1 MGGEDLGLAG
11 RSCPGAEGAHRH
23 GIQAPMKLSS
33 SEARAIA
40 VTAQG
45 LAEPR
50 PPRVDLKA
58 VRALVQRLGVLQLDS
73 VNVLVRS
80 HYLPIFSRL
89 GLYDASLLDKLAY
102 SGERALFEYWGHMA
116 SLLPVELQ
124 PLFRWRMA
132 FAEKHSW
139 AGIRRVA
146 RYQKALV
153 QDVLETVASKGPL
166 GAGELELGKPKR
178 KGWWEW
184 SDAKR
189 AVEYLFWSGQVTT
202 GGRRSFE
209 RLYDL
214 PERVLPKRILETPTP
229 DPLEARRDLMERSAR
244 RLGVATEG
252 DLRDY
257 YRLKP
262 EMSRAALATLLEQG
276 VVQQVTV
283 QGWEKPAYLHRDA
296 KALPIDVDRAALL
309 SPFDNL
315 IWARERTERLFG
327 MKFRLEIYT
336 PQHKRVHGYFV
347 LPFLLGDKLVA
358 RVDLKSDREAGALLV
373 QDMHLEPGMVKS
385 RVSKA
390 LNEEL
395 ALLARWLK
403 LDRVVQKKG

>member
-1 MGGEDLGLAG
+1 
-11 RSCPGAEGAHRH
+11 
-23 GIQAPMKLSS
+23 MKLSN

-45 LAEPR
+45 LAAPR
-50 PPRVDLKA
+50 PARVDLRA
-58 VRALVQRLGVLQLDS
+58 VRTLVQRLGVLQLDS

-80 HYLPIFSRL
+80 HYLPVFSRL
-89 GLYDASLLDKLAY
+89 GVYDQSLLDKLAY
-102 SGERALFEYWGHMA
+102 TGERALFEYWGHMA

-132 FAEKHSW
+132 FAEKQAW

-146 RYQKALV
+146 RYQKTLV
-153 QDVLETVASKGPL
+153 QDVLATVAAKGPI
-166 GAGELELGKPKR
+166 GAGDLEMGKPKR

-189 AVEYLFWSGQVTT
+189 AVEYLFWAGKVTT

-214 PERVLPKRILETPTP
+214 PERVLPKKILETPAP
-229 DPLEARRDLMERSAR
+229 EPEDAQRELLERSAK
-244 RLGVATEG
+244 RLGVATES

-257 YRLKP
+257 YRLRP
-262 EMSRAALATLLEQG
+262 QMARTALTALLEQG
-276 VVQQVTV
+276 AVRKVEV
-283 QGWEKPAYLHRDA
+283 QGWDKPGYLHRDA

-336 PQHKRVHGYFV
+336 PQHKRVHGYYV
-347 LPFLLGDKLVA
+347 LPFLLGDRLVA
-358 RVDLKSDREAGALLV
+358 RVDLKSDRENGALLV
-373 QDMHLEPGMVKS
+373 QGEHLEPGTVKS

-390 LNEEL
+390 LDEEL
-395 ALLARWLK
+395 SLLARWLG
-403 LDRVVQKKG
+403 LGSVVRRG

>member
-1 MGGEDLGLAG
+1 
-11 RSCPGAEGAHRH
+11 
-23 GIQAPMKLSS
+23 MKLSN

-45 LAEPR
+45 LATPR
-50 PPRVDLKA
+50 PARVDLRA
-58 VRALVQRLGVLQLDS
+58 VRTLVQRLGVLQLDS

-89 GLYDASLLDKLAY
+89 GVYDQSLLDKLAY

-116 SLLPVELQ
+116 SLLPVALQ
-124 PLFRWRMA
+124 PLFRWRME

-146 RYQKALV
+146 RYQKTLV
-153 QDVLETVASKGPL
+153 QDVLSMVAAKGPI
-166 GAGELELGKPKR
+166 GAGDLEMGKPKR

-189 AVEYLFWSGQVTT
+189 AVEYLFWAGKVTT

-214 PERVLPKRILETPTP
+214 PERVLPRKILDTPTP
-229 DPLEARRDLMERSAR
+229 EPLEAQRELMERSAK
-244 RLGVATEG
+244 RLGVATES

-262 EMSRAALATLLEQG
+262 QMARTALTALLEQG
-276 VVQQVTV
+276 AVRKVEV
-283 QGWEKPAYLHRDA
+283 QGWDKPGYLHRDA

-336 PQHKRVHGYFV
+336 PQHKRIHGYYV

-358 RVDLKSDREAGALLV
+358 RVDLKSDRENDTLLV
-373 QDMHLEPGMVKS
+373 QSTHLEPGTVKS

-390 LNEEL
+390 LDEEL
-395 ALLARWLK
+395 VLLARWLE
-403 LDRVVQKKG
+403 LERIVRRPGQKQ

>member
-1 MGGEDLGLAG
+1 
-11 RSCPGAEGAHRH
+11 
-23 GIQAPMKLSS
+23 MKISL

-45 LAEPR
+45 FAGPR
-50 PPRVDLKA
+50 PARVDARA
-58 VRALVQRLGVLQLDS
+58 VRSLVQRLGVLQIDS

-89 GLYDASLLDKLAY
+89 GVYDPTLLDGLAY
-102 SGERALFEYWGHMA
+102 SGERALFEYWGHEA

-124 PLFRWRMA
+124 PLFRWRMS

-146 RYQKALV
+146 RYQKQLV
-153 QDVLETVASKGPL
+153 RDVLATVAARGPL
-166 GAGELELGKPKR
+166 GAGELEQGKPKR

-202 GGRRSFE
+202 GGRRAFE

-214 PERVLPKRILETPTP
+214 PERVLPARILAIPTP
-229 DPLEARRDLMERSAR
+229 EPLQARAALLARSAKA
-244 RLGVATEG
+244 LGIATES

-262 EMSRAALATLLEQG
+262 EMGRAALATLLEQG
-276 VVQQVTV
+276 LVRKVEV
-283 QGWEKPAYLHRDA
+283 QGWDKPAYLHAEA
-296 KALPIDVDRAALL
+296 KAAPIDVSRAALL

-336 PQHKRVHGYFV
+336 PQHKRVHGYYV
-347 LPFLLGDKLVA
+347 LPFLLGDRLVA
-358 RVDLKSDREAGALLV
+358 RVDLKSDRASGALLV
-373 QDMHLEPGMVKS
+373 QGAHLEPGAA
-385 RVSKA
+385 KA
-390 LNEEL
+390 AVAEALSEEL
-395 ALLARWLK
+395 HLMARWLK
-403 LDRVVQKKG
+403 LDRVVMNTRPGAK